1 MLVTKLI
8 ARSPNVTTAM
18 GAKVK
23 RLLGRGDT
31 RVYLKW
37 LEQQGKV
44 QKIPQPRLHELQ
56 QEFNRASLAERRR
69 LANQARM
76 EEGLDTVP
84 WRDPPSSGKVTTM
97 SLITLPSETRM
108 SRPLPL
114 SSKPYKGTTLTDWL
128 KGIKGPRDPGRR
140 PQTWLSWDNLFCF
153 RMLTGRGPA
162 A

>member
-1 MLVTKLI
+1 MLVMKLI

-23 RLLGRGDT
+23 RLLGRGET

-69 LANQARM
+69 LVNQARM

-84 WRDPPSSGKVTTM
+84 WWDPPSIGNVTTM
-97 SLITLPSETRM
+97 SLITVPSETRT

-114 SSKPYKGTTLTDWL
+114 SNK
-128 KGIKGPRDPGRR
+128 
-140 PQTWLSWDNLFCF
+140 
-153 RMLTGRGPA
+153 
-162 A
+162 